1 MKKIA
6 LLDDE
11 LISRNKIST
20 ILQNLPQFEIVLST
34 ANPYELLNYLEIYS
48 VDLIFL
54 DMNMPIMNGLAFLEQ
69 LELIDRTTKV
79 IVMSGY
85 ADFNYASGSMKY
97 GVVDYLLKHE
107 LSEEVI
113 SEALKKINFFTDE
126 PMAAPAYE
134 TPSLRDFFH
143 GNTSFLMQQYPH
155 FVTEK
160 MVGLVM
166 IPISISKNVWDKEK
180 YKRKVSAVLEQLI
193 LDTKNETI
201 EMLSFVTDDG
211 KLFMLYSFAKIK
223 SYKAIN
229 DYLETIK
236 NKCYHAAKRLLDV
249 ELFLL
254 RSPVSNQLSEVLEL
268 FKSDERISDLL
279 FFSRPNELLHFS
291 SQECSKN
298 VFQQHEIA
306 LYLKKIYFY
315 TKYIEPENIEYYSK
329 KLFEYIREKRVAR
342 SLALELIAQID
353 FQISLAMSNS
363 FRQPMETMIQI
374 NYYQQFDTLLR
385 IEADFFEAI
394 SLSVKNFQKEVFK
407 PVDEPV
413 KKCILYLHQHFKEPI
428 SLQTCAE
435 AIDLNY
441 SYLSRVFKQQWG
453 QSFSKYLSELRI
465 DYAKLLLSTSS
476 CSVNEV
482 ARQSGFANYNYF
494 FRVFKERVGISPYQF
509 NRNIMDYE

>member
-1 MKKIA
+1 
-6 LLDDE
+6 
-11 LISRNKIST
+11 
-20 ILQNLPQFEIVLST
+20 
-34 ANPYELLNYLEIYS
+34 
-48 VDLIFL
+48 
-54 DMNMPIMNGLAFLEQ
+54 MNMPIMNGLAFLEQ

-113 SEALKKINFFTDE
+113 SEALKKSIFYRRANGC
-126 PMAAPAYE
+126 AC
-134 TPSLRDFFH
+134 LRDTLSTRLFH

-211 KLFMLYSFAKIK
+211 RLFMLYSFAKIK

-279 FFSRPNELLHFS
+279 FFHVRMSCCIF
-291 SQECSKN
+291 QDKN
-298 VFQQHEIA
+298 AAKTSF
-306 LYLKKIYFY
+306 
-315 TKYIEPENIEYYSK
+315 NSM
-329 KLFEYIREKRVAR
+329 R
-342 SLALELIAQID
+342 SL
-353 FQISLAMSNS
+353 
-363 FRQPMETMIQI
+363 
-374 NYYQQFDTLLR
+374 
-385 IEADFFEAI
+385 
-394 SLSVKNFQKEVFK
+394 
-407 PVDEPV
+407 
-413 KKCILYLHQHFKEPI
+413 CI
-428 SLQTCAE
+428 
-435 AIDLNY
+435 
-441 SYLSRVFKQQWG
+441 
-453 QSFSKYLSELRI
+453 
-465 DYAKLLLSTSS
+465 
-476 CSVNEV
+476 
-482 ARQSGFANYNYF
+482 
-494 FRVFKERVGISPYQF
+494 
-509 NRNIMDYE
+509 

>member
-1 MKKIA
+1 
-6 LLDDE
+6 
-11 LISRNKIST
+11 
-20 ILQNLPQFEIVLST
+20 
-34 ANPYELLNYLEIYS
+34 
-48 VDLIFL
+48 
-54 DMNMPIMNGLAFLEQ
+54 
-69 LELIDRTTKV
+69 
-79 IVMSGY
+79 
-85 ADFNYASGSMKY
+85 
-97 GVVDYLLKHE
+97 
-107 LSEEVI
+107 
-113 SEALKKINFFTDE
+113 
-126 PMAAPAYE
+126 
-134 TPSLRDFFH
+134 
-143 GNTSFLMQQYPH
+143 
-155 FVTEK
+155 
-160 MVGLVM
+160 M

-236 NKCYHAAKRLLDV
+236 TKCYHAAKRLLDV

-441 SYLSRVFKQQWG
+441 SYLSRVVKQQWG

-482 ARQSGFANYNYF
+482 TRQSGFANYNYF